1 MALRLLGKMISHLKS
16 SQWKSWE
23 KYIFLS
29 GPCSS
34 SGCPV
39 SCGRDMKP
47 YTHLSDK
54 IWAHEFHRLVFFGR
68 NHNVQNLGRNTIFSA
83 PASIRHL
90 GASHFFLL
98 LSLSVSRLSKF
109 SCFIWKMNSLKRVLR
124 NVLVYLSIN
133 NFTKPNVSF
142 IINHFKEKKSYLN
155 RSYQQFTISCHW

>member
-1 MALRLLGKMISHLKS
+1 MELRLLGKMISHLKS

-54 IWAHEFHRLVFFGR
+54 IWAREFHRLVFFGR

-83 PASIRHL
+83 PVSIPHL
-90 GASHFFLL
+90 GASHFFCYSLC
-98 LSLSVSRLSKF
+98 LSNNSPAFL
-109 SCFIWKMNSLKRVLR
+109 WKISSLKRVLR
-124 NVLVYLSIN
+124 NVLGYLSIN
-133 NFTKPNVSF
+133 NFTEPNVSF

-155 RSYQQFTISCHW
+155 QPSHHQFTISCHW